1 MLRSRFQKG
10 KGKRKRTGN
19 QTICHERMLT
29 LPLGIDYQQ
38 ITSPSP
44 EPIPGLTT
52 EQPPTDE
59 QLPGAQD
66 EGDEESTEGGE

>member
-1 MLRSRFQKG
+1 MP
-10 KGKRKRTGN
+10 
-19 QTICHERMLT
+19 T

-52 EQPPTDE
+52 EQPSTDE
-59 QLPGAQD
+59 LLPEAQD
-66 EGDEESTEGGE
+66 EGDEESTEGGGNN

>member
-1 MLRSRFQKG
+1 MP
-10 KGKRKRTGN
+10 
-19 QTICHERMLT
+19 T

-52 EQPPTDE
+52 GQPSTDE
-59 QLPGAQD
+59 LLSEAQD

>member
-1 MLRSRFQKG
+1 MP
-10 KGKRKRTGN
+10 
-19 QTICHERMLT
+19 T

-52 EQPPTDE
+52 GQPSTDE
-59 QLPGAQD
+59 LLPEAQD